1 MSDSVWNRLGDI
13 ATNAGKNL
21 AKFGLEVVGATV
33 VAPTRFAWDVF
44 QAPWNDDK
52 EYNGFINTF
61 KSAGGKAGKDIIK
74 PLASAGGAVMKVP
87 GIAPAFQKINEINQ
101 EYIREPLT
109 TFGLVDVVTPIGVL
123 FVTISGP

>member
-1 MSDSVWNRLGDI
+1 VSDSVWNRLGDI

-61 KSAGGKAGKDIIK
+61 KSAGGRFHQVKHLLVLSAVHTTQSLISMTQENAKQLLKKVLGVKDYQ
-74 PLASAGGAVMKVP
+74 AV
-87 GIAPAFQKINEINQ
+87 
-101 EYIREPLT
+101 
-109 TFGLVDVVTPIGVL
+109 
-123 FVTISGP
+123 